1 METSERKIKPVVL
14 VAMLVMG
21 LLTFTSFFGLSIS
34 GISVL
39 VGVAF
44 FFVDKGRNPMENS
57 GLDIKSI
64 GKDLANPRI
73 WFWITMPTIMNI
85 ICAGLAKIVLPE
97 FIDHVLARTGQF
109 LSFSQL
115 PLLAVQLV
123 VAALGEEIAWRA
135 FFQKQLNKVCPV
147 SAALL
152 ITSIFFS
159 LGHLA
164 DGTTAIVIYDLLFIT
179 INSVFYGIV
188 FRKTN
193 NAWVSTISHLIANI
207 VSILLLMFL

>member
-1 METSERKIKPVVL
+1 MDTSKQKIKPVVL
-14 VAMLVMG
+14 VAILVMAF
-21 LLTFTSFFGLSIS
+21 LTFTSFFGLSIA
-34 GISVL
+34 GIAVL

-44 FFVDKGRNPMENS
+44 FFVDKGRKSNS
-57 GLDIKSI
+57 GLEIKSI

-73 WFWITMPTIMNI
+73 WFWITAIMNI
-85 ICAGLAKIVLPE
+85 ICTGLAKLVVPD
-97 FIDHVLARTGQF
+97 FIDHVLARTSQF
-109 LSFSQL
+109 LSFSPL

-135 FFQKQLNKVCPV
+135 FFQKQLNKVCPA

-164 DGTTAIVIYDLLFIT
+164 NGTTAIVIYDLLFIT

-188 FRKTN
+188 FLKTN
-193 NAWVSTISHLIANI
+193 NAWVSTISHIIANI
-207 VSILLLMFL
+207 VSLSLMFL

>member
-1 METSERKIKPVVL
+1 VDTSKQKIKPVVL
-14 VAMLVMG
+14 VAILVMAF
-21 LLTFTSFFGLSIS
+21 LTFTSFFGLSIA
-34 GISVL
+34 GIAVL

-44 FFVDKGRNPMENS
+44 FFVDKGRKSNS
-57 GLDIKSI
+57 GLEIKSI

-73 WFWITMPTIMNI
+73 WFWITMPAIMNI
-85 ICAGLAKIVLPE
+85 ICTGLAKLVVPD
-97 FIDHVLARTGQF
+97 FIDHVLARTSQF
-109 LSFSQL
+109 LSFSPL

-135 FFQKQLNKVCPV
+135 FFQKQLNKVCPA

-164 DGTTAIVIYDLLFIT
+164 NGTTAIVIYDLLFIT

-188 FRKTN
+188 FLKTN
-193 NAWVSTISHLIANI
+193 NAWVSTISHIIANI
-207 VSILLLMFL
+207 VSLSLMFL